1 MNHLNII
8 VHQNRRVL
16 TTAQIAESY
25 GTNSDRISK
34 NFSENK
40 HRYEESKHYIKLEG
54 DELLYF
60 RKSEPQLQISNMARV
75 LYLWT
80 EKGAWL
86 HAKSLNTHQA
96 WDAYEML
103 VDDYY
108 TVKENVVPLSKD
120 QALVTV
126 LRTTADLVEDT
137 HAIKLEQ
144 HEIRKELSMIN
155 EKVEEQITLTSG
167 EQRAVQKEVAIK
179 IYDIEEDTTIRPKL
193 FRELHREIKDRF
205 AVASY
210 KDVRRQELQTVLN
223 YIRSWVPR
231 KVS

>member
-1 MNHLNII
+1 MNQLNII
-8 VHQNRRVL
+8 VHHNRRVL

-60 RKSEPQLQISNMARV
+60 RKSEPQLQISNMTRV

-86 HAKSLNTHQA
+86 HAKSLNTDEA

-103 VDDYY
+103 VDEYY
-108 TVKENVVPLSKD
+108 TVKENVIPLSKD

-137 HAIKLEQ
+137 HAIKIEQ
-144 HEIRKELSMIN
+144 HELRKELSLIN

-167 EQRAVQKEVAIK
+167 EQRAVQKEVAVK
-179 IYDIEEDTTIRPKL
+179 VYEIEHDTAIRPKL

-223 YIRSWVPR
+223 YIRCWVPR